1 MWLDIASRA
10 IFNWL
15 SNESNPRLHW
25 VNSSYGLWLVLKTC
39 ATLWAKHMQR
49 DKTYSDLISDTFLYF
64 GYFTCFFFQLSLH
77 SQVHFNNSP
86 CPDWPL
92 WWIIGLNTQIK
103 TPRSDYHVTSLYSIH
118 TLYSK
123 QVMRTL
129 KLIRYNLQYY
139 LDWNLILIINL
150 QGNV

>member
-1 MWLDIASRA
+1 MKATQDCTG
-10 IFNWL
+10 FTC
-15 SNESNPRLHW
+15 
-25 VNSSYGLWLVLKTC
+25 SYGLWLVLKTC
-39 ATLWAKHMQR
+39 VTLWAKHMQR

-139 LDWNLILIINL
+139 LDWNLILVINL

>member
-1 MWLDIASRA
+1 MVQLSNKAMLNWWVANLLLIKELYV
-10 IFNWL
+10 IFN
-15 SNESNPRLHW
+15 NQ
-25 VNSSYGLWLVLKTC
+25 
-39 ATLWAKHMQR
+39 WAKHMQR

-64 GYFTCFFFQLSLH
+64 GYFTRFFFQLSLH